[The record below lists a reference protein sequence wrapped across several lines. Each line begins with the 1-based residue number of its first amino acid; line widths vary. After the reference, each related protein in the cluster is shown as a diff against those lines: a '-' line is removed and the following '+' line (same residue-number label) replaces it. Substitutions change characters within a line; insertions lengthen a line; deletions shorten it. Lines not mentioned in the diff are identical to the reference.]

1 MKRSAGT
8 PIYPD
13 ANSTLRLTYG
23 KVLPYEP
30 ADGVEYGYYTT
41 LKGAMEKEDPDNW
54 EFVIPAKLKQ
64 LYQSKDFGRYA
75 MPNGEMPICFIVNTA
90 CSLRRHSLHF
100 IYHREVCRCLTYY
113 QGTDYCG
120 INKRKYKNITRIFK

>member
-1 MKRSAGT
+1 MMDMKRSAGT

-23 KVLPYEP
+23 QVLPYEP

-41 LKGAMEKEDPDNW
+41 LKGAMEKEDPNNW

-64 LYQSKDFGRYA
+64 LYQAKDFGRYA
-75 MPNGEMPICFIVNTA
+75 MPNGEMPICFIVNTDNTGGN
-90 CSLRRHSLHF
+90 SGQS
-100 IYHREVCRCLTYY
+100 
-113 QGTDYCG
+113 G
-120 INKRKYKNITRIFK
+120 IQCQR

>member
-1 MKRSAGT
+1 MGKRYDGHETEYRYSHLSGCQLHPCA
-8 PIYPD
+8 
-13 ANSTLRLTYG
+13 
-23 KVLPYEP
+23 LPTERYCLYEP

-75 MPNGEMPICFIVNTA
+75 MPNGEMPICFIVNTDNTGGNRQ
-90 CSLRRHSLHF
+90 S
-100 IYHREVCRCLTYY
+100 
-113 QGTDYCG
+113 G
-120 INKRKYKNITRIFK
+120 IQCQR